1 MYSQMNQ
8 ELIDKVKVWNNYEI
22 GGFFGDYR
30 WMSNFHPATIQIND
44 MFYDEEGNDRYLD
57 FPTNEHAFMYAKL
70 IQPDH
75 KYENYLKIV
84 KLSPTKVKEWGRS
97 IQLRADWEQ
106 IKKKVMFDVNWAK
119 YTQHPDLAAKL
130 LETGNKLLIERN
142 YWGDT
147 TWGIDHNK
155 GGKNY
160 LGKIL
165 MMVRDLLP

>member
-8 ELIDKVKVWNNYEI
+8 ELIDKIKVWNNYEI
-22 GGFFGDYR
+22 GGFFGEYR
-30 WMSNFHPATIQIND
+30 FLSNFHPAPITIEWRFGMEI
-44 MFYDEEGNDRYLD
+44 D
-57 FPTNEHAFMYAKL
+57 FPTNEHAFMFHKPATILTNKEISA
-70 IQPDH
+70 IQAMTPA
-75 KYENYLKIV
+75 EV
-84 KLSPTKVKEWGRS
+84 KKWGRS
-97 IQLRADWEQ
+97 IELRPDWEK
-106 IKKKVMFDVNWAK
+106 IKKKVMFDINWAK
-119 YTQHPDLAAKL
+119 YTQNPDLAAKL

-165 MMVRDLLP
+165 MMVRDLL